1 MGGGRAPHQLSVG
14 LRYGSITGAATAT
27 QLAVGSAMFQLFPL
41 VFTASASSGYKM
53 MGALG
58 TAFAVAEPLEDLA

>member
-1 MGGGRAPHQLSVG
+1 M
-14 LRYGSITGAATAT
+14 AT